1 VIDGGKGQLSSA
13 IKGVVEAGGDPD
25 DLPPMVGIAKRFDEV
40 YVPGK
45 EDPLQIPRT
54 SPALRLVQKLRD
66 EAHRFA
72 VTYHRKL
79 RTKKG
84 MRSELENIPG
94 IGPILS
100 KRLLKGFGT
109 LTAVRDADVG
119 DLLKVE
125 GMTKN
130 KAEAVL
136 RAFGRAAR
144 SGT

>member
-1 VIDGGKGQLSSA
+1 
-13 IKGVVEAGGDPD
+13 
-25 DLPPMVGIAKRFDEV
+25 
-40 YVPGK
+40 
-45 EDPLQIPRT
+45 
-54 SPALRLVQKLRD
+54 VQKIRD

-84 MRSELENIPG
+84 MQSELGTIPG

-100 KRLLKGFGT
+100 KRLLREFGT
-109 LTAVRDADVG
+109 LTAVRDADVE

-125 GMTKN
+125 GMSKN

-136 RAFGRAAR
+136 KALGRTAR
-144 SGT
+144 GGA